1 MDQIPTDQSFNLLKL
16 LPSFYL
22 YEEDSDNMATTLL

>member
-22 YEEDSDNMATTLL
+22 YEEDSYNMATTLL